1 MKKLFA
7 FVLCALA
14 LAAFA
19 EEKTGNAVPQGHA
32 ELCRR
37 AAAEGMVLLENKN
50 RALPLTKGEKIALI
64 GKAQIHFSQTGTGSG
79 DVYAYYS
86 VNFLM
91 GAEARA
97 EKGDIVI
104 DKELA
109 DKYKAEENYFPTLE
123 ELQKTAENYPA
134 AFVFISR
141 NCGENSSRQLSKGDY
156 YLTDEEEKLIDETAK
171 AGFKKIVLV
180 INSGALIDF
189 SFMDRYPIDALILA
203 WQPGMEG
210 GNAFWDI
217 ACGDFSPCGKL
228 ADTVPKN
235 YSDLPSSSCFR
246 ESREYTNY
254 KEDVYVGYRYFETF
268 DPQYLKVR
276 YPFGYGLSYTKFIY
290 ESLAPRIENN
300 EFSVEC
306 SVRNV
311 GRIPGRE
318 VVQVYFSRPQGQDGA
333 PAMELAAYGKTKL
346 LQPNESDTF
355 TISFPLEQMKT
366 FREKPRRCYV
376 MAKGTYN
383 FYVGNSVKNARESGV
398 MGTYSRTCDEI
409 LQSQDLAKLPPPVFL
424 QNVLKSDG
432 TYDLP
437 NQGALEDQEALGLV
451 KDNGQVMSP
460 FCLRKRG
467 WNAWTSNGLDFTK
480 EPTAL
485 ILPKGEW
492 IEYLVY
498 NNDGDPDD
506 LRLAVNAGAK
516 LSASLDFGKYEDIVV
531 PAEGEKVSTE
541 PLRFHS
547 SSGYHVLRIK
557 NLSPDDHAYIY
568 GIALNAP
575 EEIKAPEW
583 PALKELPKGGEMS
596 FEAVV
601 ADLDKIEAFI
611 DSLTVEEL
619 AALSCGQG
627 SGISS
632 TGSVGSMSDR
642 EVETL
647 HTADGPAGL
656 RLNTPQTAWPV
667 EALLA
672 CTWDTDLL
680 NKVGRAIGEE
690 MEKAGIAVWLAPGL
704 NIHRDPLC
712 GRNFEYYSE
721 DPYLTGTLAAALI
734 KGVQAKGDRGVEMK
748 HFCANNRE
756 ENRLNN
762 DSRVSERALR
772 EIYLKAFEIAVKEA
786 KPWAIMCSYNCFNG
800 IHTAESKALLT
811 DLLRGEW
818 GFDGFVTT
826 DWGSHSV
833 CWKEVKAGCNIQM
846 PWGETKELIAAY
858 KLGLI
863 TLDELRSSVEPLL
876 RKAAQYAKNAPKK
889 PFAATEQPE
898 GSLWRLI
905 GTEAGK
911 ISSGLGAETCEDE
924 TGGRNLTNISA
935 KGSYFAYKLNV
946 KDPGTYKVS
955 VRFSSPD
962 GSGAAKV
969 LLNGQEKFVWE
980 NNVKTGSWQAWQT
993 AENVAQIELA
1003 EGEQELKIV
1012 SLGGQFNI
1020 NYLDLVKEN

>member
-1 MKKLFA
+1 MRMHLP
-7 FVLCALA
+7 
-14 LAAFA
+14 LAALIVF
-19 EEKTGNAVPQGHA
+19 GAVSLVHA
-32 ELCRR
+32 ETPAPNPEHAALCRR
-37 AAAEGMVLLENKN
+37 AAAEGMVLLENKKN
-50 RALPLTKGEKIALI
+50 ALPVAKGEKVALI

-141 NCGENSSRQLSKGDY
+141 NCGENSTRQLSKGDY
-156 YLTDEEEKLIDETAK
+156 YLTDDEEKLLDETAK
-171 AGFKKIVLV
+171 AGFKKIVVV
-180 INSGALIDF
+180 INSGALIDL
-189 SFMDRYPIDALILA
+189 SFIDRYPVDALILV

-228 ADTVPKN
+228 SDTIAKE
-235 YSDLPSSSCFR
+235 YKDYPSSSCFR
-246 ESREYTNY
+246 ESREYTEY
-254 KEDVYVGYRYFETF
+254 KEDIYVGYRYFETF
-268 DPQYLKVR
+268 DPEGLKVR
-276 YPFGYGLSYTKFIY
+276 YPFGYGMSYTRFIY
-290 ESLAPRIENN
+290 ELLQPSIDNK
-300 EFSVEC
+300 EFSLEAKIK
-306 SVRNV
+306 NV
-311 GRIPGRE
+311 GSFPGRE
-318 VVQVYFSRPQGQDGA
+318 VVQVYFSRPQGRLGN
-333 PAMELAAYGKTKL
+333 PAMELAAYKKTKL
-346 LQPNESDTF
+346 LAPGESE
-355 TISFPLEQMKT
+355 TITVSFPLEQMKT
-366 FREKPRRCYV
+366 FQESPKRCYL
-376 MAKGTYN
+376 MEPGTYN
-383 FYVGNSVKNARESGV
+383 VYVGNSVKDAKEKGI
-398 MGTYSRTCDEI
+398 MATYTRSCTDV
-409 LQSQDLAKLPPPVFL
+409 LQTEGLAKLPPPVL
-424 QNVLKSDG
+424 LSSVLKADG
-432 TYDLP
+432 TYATP
-437 NQGALEDQEALGLV
+437 YQGTIEDQEALGLV
-451 KDNGQVMSP
+451 KDHGRITSP
-460 FCLRKRG
+460 FTFRLRS
-467 WNAWTSNGLDFTK
+467 WNAWTGNGLNFTNGYD
-480 EPTAL
+480 L
-485 ILPKGEW
+485 ILPKGNW
-492 IEYLVY
+492 IEYLIY
-498 NNDGDPDD
+498 LSEEKEHELTLITLGASK
-506 LRLAVNAGAK
+506 LAVA
-516 LSASLDFGKYEDIVV
+516 LDLGSYEDMPVTSEPPTIPVRTFRFFGK
-531 PAEGEKVSTE
+531 P
-541 PLRFHS
+541 
-547 SSGYHVLRIK
+547 GYHRLKIK
-557 NLSPDDHAYIY
+557 NTSSDYDALIGGLAIDAGSSLGRMAYM
-568 GIALNAP
+568 GNKLP
-575 EEIKAPEW
+575 EGKD
-583 PALKELPKGGEMS
+583 MS
-596 FEAVV
+596 FEEVV
-601 ADLDKIEAFI
+601 ADPDKLDDFV

-632 TGSVGSMSDR
+632 TGSVGAMGDR
-642 EVETL
+642 EVEAL

-656 RLNTPQTAWPV
+656 RLNAPQTAWPV

-672 CTWDTDLL
+672 CTWDTELL
-680 NKVGRAIGEE
+680 YKIGEAIRDE
-690 MEKAGIAVWLAPGL
+690 MAKAGVVVWLAPGL
-704 NIHRDPLC
+704 NIHRNPLC

-762 DSRVSERALR
+762 DSRLSERALR

-786 KPWAIMCSYNCFNG
+786 QPWAIMCSYNCFNG

-858 KLGLI
+858 KAGLI
-863 TLDELRSSVEPLL
+863 SLDELKSSVKPLL
-876 RKAAQYAKNAPKK
+876 KKAAQYAKNAPKK

-898 GSLWRLI
+898 GNLWRLI

-935 KGSYFAYKLNV
+935 KGSYFSYKLNV
-946 KDPGTYKVS
+946 KTPGTYKVS

-962 GSGAAKV
+962 GTGAVKV
-969 LLNGQEKFVWE
+969 LLNGQQKFVWE
-980 NNVKTGSWQAWQT
+980 NSVKTGNWQAWQT
-993 AENVAQIELA
+993 APDVAELELA
-1003 EGEQELKIV
+1003 EGKQELKIV

-1020 NYLDLVKEN
+1020 NYLDLVKE

>member
-1 MKKLFA
+1 MRMHLP
-7 FVLCALA
+7 
-14 LAAFA
+14 LAALIIFGAVSFVCA
-19 EEKTGNAVPQGHA
+19 ETPAPNPEHA
-32 ELCRR
+32 ALCRQ
-37 AAAEGMVLLENKN
+37 AAAEGMVLLENKKN
-50 RALPLTKGEKIALI
+50 ALPVLKGEKVALI

-79 DVYAYYS
+79 DVNAYYS

-156 YLTDEEEKLIDETAK
+156 YLTDDEEKLLDETAK
-171 AGFKKIVLV
+171 AGFKKIVV
-180 INSGALIDF
+180 VVNSGALIDL
-189 SFMDRYPIDALILA
+189 SFIDRYPVDALILV

-210 GNAFWDI
+210 GNAFWDV

-228 ADTVPKN
+228 SDTIAKE
-235 YSDLPSSSCFR
+235 YKDYPSSSCFR
-246 ESREYTNY
+246 ESREYTEY
-254 KEDVYVGYRYFETF
+254 KEDIYVGYRYFETF
-268 DPQYLKVR
+268 DPEGLKVR
-276 YPFGYGLSYTKFIY
+276 YPFGYGMSYTRFMY
-290 ESLAPRIENN
+290 ELLQPSIDNK
-300 EFSVEC
+300 EFSLEAKIK
-306 SVRNV
+306 NV
-311 GRIPGRE
+311 GSFPGRE
-318 VVQVYFSRPQGQDGA
+318 VVQVYFSRPQGRLGN
-333 PAMELAAYGKTKL
+333 PAIELAAYKKTKL
-346 LQPNESDTF
+346 LAPGESE
-355 TISFPLEQMKT
+355 TITVSFPLEQMKT
-366 FREKPRRCYV
+366 FQESPKRCYL
-376 MAKGTYN
+376 MEPGTYN
-383 FYVGNSVKNARESGV
+383 VYVGNSVKDAKEKGI
-398 MGTYSRTCDEI
+398 MATYTRSCTDI
-409 LQSQDLAKLPPPVFL
+409 LQTEGLAKLPPPVL
-424 QNVLKSDG
+424 LSSVLKADG
-432 TYDLP
+432 TYATP
-437 NQGALEDQEALGLV
+437 YQGTIEDQEALGLV
-451 KDNGQVMSP
+451 KDNGRITSP
-460 FCLRKRG
+460 FTFRLRS
-467 WNAWTSNGLDFTK
+467 WNAWTGNGLNFTNGYD
-480 EPTAL
+480 L
-485 ILPKGEW
+485 ILPKGNW
-492 IEYLVY
+492 IEYLIY
-498 NNDGDPDD
+498 LSEEKEHELTLITLGASK
-506 LRLAVNAGAK
+506 LAVA
-516 LSASLDFGKYEDIVV
+516 LDMGNYEDMPVTSEPPTIPVRTFRFFGK
-531 PAEGEKVSTE
+531 P
-541 PLRFHS
+541 
-547 SSGYHVLRIK
+547 GYHRLKIK
-557 NLSPDDHAYIY
+557 NTSSDYDARIGGLAIDADSSLGRMGYL
-568 GIALNAP
+568 LNRFP
-575 EEIKAPEW
+575 EGKD
-583 PALKELPKGGEMS
+583 MS
-596 FEAVV
+596 FEEVV
-601 ADLDKIEAFI
+601 ADPDKLDDFI

-632 TGSVGSMSDR
+632 TGSVGSMSER

-680 NKVGRAIGEE
+680 NKIGRSIGEE

-734 KGVQAKGDRGVEMK
+734 KGVQANGDRGVEMK

-762 DSRVSERALR
+762 DSRLSERALR

-786 KPWAIMCSYNCFNG
+786 KPWAVMCSYNCFNG

-846 PWGETKELIAAY
+846 PWGESKELIAAY
-858 KLGLI
+858 KAGLI
-863 TLDELRSSVEPLL
+863 SLDELKSSVKPLL

-898 GSLWRLI
+898 GNLWRLI

-924 TGGRNLTNISA
+924 TGGRNLTHISA
-935 KGSYFAYKLNV
+935 KGSYFSYKLNV
-946 KDPGTYKVS
+946 KTPGTYKVS

-962 GSGAAKV
+962 GTGAAKV

-980 NNVKTGSWQAWQT
+980 NKVKTGNWQAWQT
-993 AENVAQIELA
+993 ASDVAELELA
-1003 EGEQELKIV
+1003 EGQQELKIV

-1020 NYLDLVKEN
+1020 NYLDLVKE

>member
-1 MKKLFA
+1 MRMHLP
-7 FVLCALA
+7 
-14 LAAFA
+14 LAALIIFGAVSFVCA
-19 EEKTGNAVPQGHA
+19 ETPAPNPEHA
-32 ELCRR
+32 ALCRQ
-37 AAAEGMVLLENKN
+37 AAAEGMVLLENKKN
-50 RALPLTKGEKIALI
+50 ALPVLKGEKVALI

-79 DVYAYYS
+79 DVNAYYS

-97 EKGDIVI
+97 EKGDIII

-109 DKYKAEENYFPTLE
+109 EKYKAEENYFPTLE
-123 ELQKTAENYPA
+123 ELQKIAENYPA

-156 YLTDEEEKLIDETAK
+156 YLTDDEEKLLDETAK
-171 AGFKKIVLV
+171 AGFKKIVV
-180 INSGALIDF
+180 VVNSGALIDL
-189 SFMDRYPIDALILA
+189 SFIDRYPVDALVLV

-210 GNAFWDI
+210 GNAFWDV

-228 ADTVPKN
+228 SDTIAKE
-235 YSDLPSSSCFR
+235 YKDYPSSSCFR
-246 ESREYTNY
+246 ESREYTEY
-254 KEDVYVGYRYFETF
+254 KEDIYVGYRYFETF
-268 DPQYLKVR
+268 DPEGLKVR
-276 YPFGYGLSYTKFIY
+276 YPFGYGMSYTRFMY
-290 ESLAPRIENN
+290 ELLQPSIDNK
-300 EFSVEC
+300 EFSLEAKIK
-306 SVRNV
+306 NV
-311 GRIPGRE
+311 GSFPGRE
-318 VVQVYFSRPQGQDGA
+318 VVQVYFSRPQGRLGN
-333 PAMELAAYGKTKL
+333 PAMELAAYKKTKL
-346 LQPNESDTF
+346 LAPGESE
-355 TISFPLEQMKT
+355 TITVSFPLGQMKT
-366 FREKPRRCYV
+366 FQESPKRCYL
-376 MAKGTYN
+376 MEPGTYN
-383 FYVGNSVKNARESGV
+383 VYVGNSVKDAKEKGI
-398 MGTYSRTCDEI
+398 MATYTRSCTDI
-409 LQSQDLAKLPPPVFL
+409 LQTEGLAKLPPPVL
-424 QNVLKSDG
+424 LSSVLKADG
-432 TYDLP
+432 TYATP
-437 NQGALEDQEALGLV
+437 YQGTIEDQEALGLV
-451 KDNGQVMSP
+451 KDNGRITSP
-460 FCLRKRG
+460 FTFRLRS
-467 WNAWTSNGLDFTK
+467 WNAWTGNGLNFTNGYD
-480 EPTAL
+480 L
-485 ILPKGEW
+485 ILPKGNW
-492 IEYLVY
+492 IEYLIY
-498 NNDGDPDD
+498 LSEEKEHELTLITLGASK
-506 LRLAVNAGAK
+506 LAVA
-516 LSASLDFGKYEDIVV
+516 LDMGNYEDMPVTSEPPTIPVRTLRFFGK
-531 PAEGEKVSTE
+531 P
-541 PLRFHS
+541 
-547 SSGYHVLRIK
+547 GYHRLKIK
-557 NLSPDDHAYIY
+557 NTSSDYDARIGGLAIDADSSLGRMGYS
-568 GIALNAP
+568 LNRFP
-575 EEIKAPEW
+575 EGKD
-583 PALKELPKGGEMS
+583 MS
-596 FEAVV
+596 FEEVV
-601 ADLDKIEAFI
+601 ADPDKLDDFI

-632 TGSVGSMSDR
+632 TGSVGSMSER

-680 NKVGRAIGEE
+680 NKIGRSIGEE

-762 DSRVSERALR
+762 DSRLSERALR

-786 KPWAIMCSYNCFNG
+786 KPWAVMCSYNCFNG

-846 PWGETKELIAAY
+846 PWGESKELIAAY
-858 KLGLI
+858 KAGLI
-863 TLDELRSSVEPLL
+863 SLDELKSSVKPLL

-898 GSLWRLI
+898 GNLWRLI

-924 TGGRNLTNISA
+924 TGGRNLTHISA
-935 KGSYFAYKLNV
+935 KGSYFSYKLNV
-946 KDPGTYKVS
+946 KTPGTYKVS

-962 GSGAAKV
+962 GTGAAKV
-969 LLNGQEKFVWE
+969 LLNGQQKFVWE
-980 NNVKTGSWQAWQT
+980 NKVKTGNWQAWQT
-993 AENVAQIELA
+993 ASDVAELELA
-1003 EGEQELKIV
+1003 EGQQELKIV

-1020 NYLDLVKEN
+1020 NYLDLIKE

>member
-1 MKKLFA
+1 MRMHLP
-7 FVLCALA
+7 
-14 LAAFA
+14 LAALIIFGAVNLVCA
-19 EEKTGNAVPQGHA
+19 ETPAPNPEHA
-32 ELCRR
+32 ALCRQ
-37 AAAEGMVLLENKN
+37 AAAEGMVLLENKKN
-50 RALPLTKGEKIALI
+50 ALPVLKGEKVALI

-141 NCGENSSRQLSKGDY
+141 NCGENSTRQLSKGDY
-156 YLTDEEEKLIDETAK
+156 YLTDDEEKLLDETAK
-171 AGFKKIVLV
+171 AGFKKIVVV
-180 INSGALIDF
+180 INSGALIDL
-189 SFMDRYPIDALILA
+189 SFIDRYPVDALILV

-228 ADTVPKN
+228 SDTIAKE
-235 YSDLPSSSCFR
+235 YKDYPSSSCFR
-246 ESREYTNY
+246 ESREYTEY
-254 KEDVYVGYRYFETF
+254 KEDIYVGYRYFETF
-268 DPQYLKVR
+268 DPEGLKVR
-276 YPFGYGLSYTKFIY
+276 YPFGYGMSYTRFMY
-290 ESLAPRIENN
+290 ELLQPSIDNK
-300 EFSVEC
+300 EFSLEAKIK
-306 SVRNV
+306 NV
-311 GRIPGRE
+311 GSFPGRE
-318 VVQVYFSRPQGQDGA
+318 VVQVYFSRPQGRLGN
-333 PAMELAAYGKTKL
+333 PAMELAAYKKTKL
-346 LQPNESDTF
+346 LAPGESE
-355 TISFPLEQMKT
+355 TITVSFPLEQMKT
-366 FREKPRRCYV
+366 FQESPKRCYL
-376 MAKGTYN
+376 MEPGTYN
-383 FYVGNSVKNARESGV
+383 VYVGNSVKDAKEKGI
-398 MGTYSRTCDEI
+398 MATYTRSCTDV
-409 LQSQDLAKLPPPVFL
+409 LQTEGLAKLPPPVL
-424 QNVLKSDG
+424 LSSVLKADG
-432 TYDLP
+432 TYATP
-437 NQGALEDQEALGLV
+437 YQGTIEDQEALGLV
-451 KDNGQVMSP
+451 KDHGRITSP
-460 FCLRKRG
+460 FTFRLRS
-467 WNAWTSNGLDFTK
+467 WNAWTGNGLNFTNGYD
-480 EPTAL
+480 L
-485 ILPKGEW
+485 ILPKGNW
-492 IEYLVY
+492 IEYLIY
-498 NNDGDPDD
+498 LSEEKEHELTLITLGASK
-506 LRLAVNAGAK
+506 LAVA
-516 LSASLDFGKYEDIVV
+516 LDLGSYEDMPVTSEPPTIPVRTFRFFGK
-531 PAEGEKVSTE
+531 P
-541 PLRFHS
+541 
-547 SSGYHVLRIK
+547 GYHRLKIK
-557 NLSPDDHAYIY
+557 NTSSDYDALIGGLAIDAGSSLGRMAYM
-568 GIALNAP
+568 GNKLP
-575 EEIKAPEW
+575 EGKD
-583 PALKELPKGGEMS
+583 MS
-596 FEAVV
+596 FEEVV
-601 ADLDKIEAFI
+601 ADPDKLDDFV

-632 TGSVGSMSDR
+632 TGSVGSMSER

-680 NKVGRAIGEE
+680 NKIGRSIGEE

-762 DSRVSERALR
+762 DSRLSERALR

-786 KPWAIMCSYNCFNG
+786 KPWAVMCSYNCFNG

-846 PWGETKELIAAY
+846 PWGETKELITAY
-858 KLGLI
+858 KAGLI
-863 TLDELRSSVEPLL
+863 SLDELKSSVKPLL
-876 RKAAQYAKNAPKK
+876 KKAAQYAKNAPKK

-898 GSLWRLI
+898 GNLWRLI

-935 KGSYFAYKLNV
+935 KGSYFSYKLNV
-946 KDPGTYKVS
+946 KTPGTYKVS

-962 GSGAAKV
+962 GTGAVKV
-969 LLNGQEKFVWE
+969 LLNGQQKFVWE
-980 NNVKTGSWQAWQT
+980 NSVKTGNWQAWQT
-993 AENVAQIELA
+993 APDVAELELA
-1003 EGEQELKIV
+1003 EGKQELKIV

-1020 NYLDLVKEN
+1020 NYLDLVKE

>member
-1 MKKLFA
+1 MKR
-7 FVLCALA
+7 VLLP
-14 LAAFA
+14 LAALFFVNMLFA
-19 EEKTGNAVPQGHA
+19 EEAPSAPPEHA
-32 ELCRR
+32 ALCRL

-50 RALPLTKGEKIALI
+50 NALPVLKGEKVALI

-97 EKGDIVI
+97 EKGGIVI

-156 YLTDEEEKLIDETAK
+156 YLTDDEEKLLDETAK
-171 AGFKKIVLV
+171 AGFKKIVV
-180 INSGALIDF
+180 VVNSGALIDL
-189 SFMDRYPIDALILA
+189 SFIDRYPVDALILV

-210 GNAFWDI
+210 GNAFWDV

-228 ADTVPKN
+228 ADTIAKE
-235 YSDLPSSSCFR
+235 YKDYPSSSCFR

-276 YPFGYGLSYTKFIY
+276 YPFGYGLSYTRFIY
-290 ESLAPRIENN
+290 TSLQAKIENDAYTM
-300 EFSVEC
+300 EATIK
-306 SVRNV
+306 NV
-311 GRIPGRE
+311 GSFPGRE
-318 VVQVYFSRPQGQDGA
+318 VVQVYFSRPQGRLGN
-333 PAMELAAYGKTKL
+333 PAMELAAYKKTKL
-346 LQPNESDTF
+346 LAPGESDTF
-355 TISFPLEQMKT
+355 TVSFPLERMKT
-366 FREKPRRCYV
+366 FQESPKRCYL
-376 MAKGTYN
+376 MEPGTYN
-383 FYVGNSVKNARESGV
+383 IYVGNSVRDAKEKGI
-398 MGTYSRTCDEI
+398 MGTYTSSCTDV
-409 LQSQDLAKLPPPVFL
+409 LQTEGLAKLPPPVL
-424 QNVLKSDG
+424 LDTILKSDG
-432 TYDLP
+432 TYALP
-437 NQGALEDQEALGLV
+437 YKGTLEDQEALGLV

-467 WNAWTSNGLDFTK
+467 WNAWTGNGLDFTK
-480 EPTAL
+480 EPAAL

-506 LRLAVNAGAK
+506 LRLVVNGKAK
-516 LSASLDFGKYEDIVV
+516 LSASLDFGKYEDITVS
-531 PAEGEKVSTE
+531 ADGEKVSTE

-557 NLSPDDHAYIY
+557 NLDPDDHAYIF

-575 EEIKAPEW
+575 GEIKAPEW
-583 PALKELPKGGEMS
+583 PALKELPKGREMS
-596 FEAVV
+596 FEEVV
-601 ADLDKIEAFI
+601 ADPDKLDDFV

-632 TGSVGSMSDR
+632 TGSVGSMSER

-656 RLNTPQTAWPV
+656 RLNAPQTAWPV

-680 NKVGRAIGEE
+680 NKIGRSIGEE

-734 KGVQAKGDRGVEMK
+734 KGVQANGDRGVEMK

-762 DSRVSERALR
+762 DSRLSERALR

-786 KPWAIMCSYNCFNG
+786 KPWAVMCSYNCFNG

-826 DWGSHSV
+826 DWGSHSF
-833 CWKEVKAGCNIQM
+833 CWKEIKGGCNIQM
-846 PWGETKELIAAY
+846 PWGESKELIAMY

-863 TLDELRSSVEPLL
+863 SLDELKSSVKPLL

-898 GSLWRLI
+898 GNVWRLI

-924 TGGRNLTNISA
+924 TGGRNLTHISA

-962 GSGAAKV
+962 GSGAVKV
-969 LLNGQEKFVWE
+969 LLNGQQKFVWE
-980 NNVKTGSWQAWQT
+980 NKVKTGNWQAWQT
-993 AENVAQIELA
+993 DENVAELELA

-1020 NYLDLVKEN
+1020 NYLDLVKE